1 MREFLLNSERLLDK
15 DAFHF
20 LENGEEKGLIPC
32 DWIRFN
38 DRIKL
43 VYFTDSYENLGERLP
58 QMSLDEICGVGKAL
72 LDRIKGLEGKHSIS
86 LENLVWDVDSIY
98 LDGKG
103 RVYGLCLPAVLP
115 EESLNSQIYMKRVY
129 AILEEMLEHTEV
141 VMIAGNHDYIKKN
154 SYYRTFSWAPHVHM
168 ICSQEIDC
176 VELDRIQTAVYGCSY
191 HSREIHDPVYDH
203 AVPEGRQKYEILL
216 AHGGDEKHI
225 PIKSN
230 QIMTL
235 GYDYVAFGH
244 IHKPQLLV
252 ENRMAYAGSLEPT
265 DTGDIGRHGYIE
277 GRITGKGCQIRFVP
291 HALREY
297 RNCEVKVDKTV
308 TGHVLRQKITDMI
321 AEQGMQHM
329 YKITLTGYRDPDI
342 WYELDHMDPYG
353 NVVEITD
360 HTKPA
365 YDFTKL
371 KNENKGNILGQYIES
386 LEGYPADSL
395 EYQALCEGVRALM
408 ETRRG

>member
-1 MREFLLNSERLLDK
+1 MHLGAKPDAGNAYSQNREQELWDSFRDIITICNQKKTDLLLIAGDLFHRQPLLRELKEMNS
-15 DAFHF
+15 
-20 LENGEEKGLIPC
+20 
-32 DWIRFN
+32 
-38 DRIKL
+38 
-43 VYFTDSYENLGERLP
+43 
-58 QMSLDEICGVGKAL
+58 
-72 LDRIKGLEGKHSIS
+72 
-86 LENLVWDVDSIY
+86 
-98 LDGKG
+98 
-103 RVYGLCLPAVLP
+103 
-115 EESLNSQIYMKRVY
+115 
-129 AILEEMLEHTEV
+129 ILEMLEQTEV
-141 VMIAGNHDYIKKN
+141 VMIAGNHDHIRKN
-154 SYYRTFSWAPHVHM
+154 SYYRTFTWAPHVHM
-168 ICSQEIDC
+168 ICSQEMSC

-191 HSREIHDPVYDH
+191 HSREILEPLYDH

-244 IHKPQLLV
+244 IHKPQMLV

-265 DTGDIGRHGYIE
+265 DVGDTGAHGYIE
-277 GRITGKGCQIRFVP
+277 GKITGNGCQIRFVP

-297 RNCEVKVDKTV
+297 RHCEVQVDKSV
-308 TGHVLRQKITDMI
+308 TGHVLRQKIADMI
-321 AEQGMQHM
+321 EEQGKQHM

-365 YDFTKL
+365 YDFEKL

-386 LEGYPADSL
+386 LSGYPADSL
-395 EYQALCEGVRALM
+395 EYQALCEGVQALM

>member
-1 MREFLLNSERLLDK
+1 MHLGAKPDAGNAYSQNREQELWDSFRDIITICNQKKTDLLLIAGDLFHRQPLLRELKEMNS
-15 DAFHF
+15 
-20 LENGEEKGLIPC
+20 
-32 DWIRFN
+32 
-38 DRIKL
+38 
-43 VYFTDSYENLGERLP
+43 
-58 QMSLDEICGVGKAL
+58 
-72 LDRIKGLEGKHSIS
+72 
-86 LENLVWDVDSIY
+86 
-98 LDGKG
+98 
-103 RVYGLCLPAVLP
+103 
-115 EESLNSQIYMKRVY
+115 
-129 AILEEMLEHTEV
+129 ILEMLEHTEV
-141 VMIAGNHDYIKKN
+141 VMIAGNHDYNKKN

-191 HSREIHDPVYDH
+191 HSREIYDPVYDH

-297 RNCEVKVDKTV
+297 RNCEVKVDKSV

-365 YDFTKL
+365 YDFKKL

-395 EYQALCEGVRALM
+395 EYQALCEGVQALM